1 MLLRIPH
8 RLFFSAL
15 LIQIKKPTR
24 VATKQSDG
32 WLVSTTFS
40 FTYLETN
47 RTCHISF
54 WTTSTHPFQIMN
66 NQEIPVENVFST
78 EFFVD
83 NSAANSS
90 SLAAAKDRKMSS
102 VNNGFTTK
110 HEETL

>member
-1 MLLRIPH
+1 
-8 RLFFSAL
+8 
-15 LIQIKKPTR
+15 
-24 VATKQSDG
+24 
-32 WLVSTTFS
+32 
-40 FTYLETN
+40 
-47 RTCHISF
+47 
-54 WTTSTHPFQIMN
+54 MN